1 MNFRLFKINRLKKKL
16 MVLDNRVAGILKTS
30 PQLTYC
36 AYICLANRIPYGS
49 EVFNL
54 LKLNQ
59 DIATIKYRIQKLSLE
74 NFNYE
79 IKKES
84 RQKAGDKETFN

>member
-1 MNFRLFKINRLKKKL
+1 
-16 MVLDNRVAGILKTS
+16 MVLDKKAAGIFKTT
-30 PQLTYC
+30 PQLTQC

-54 LKLNQ
+54 LKLNR

-79 IKKES
+79 IKKENREEVIDKIILS
-84 RQKAGDKETFN
+84 GDLEILS